1 MTIGFDG
8 IRTVDGDSP
17 LCYYDRLLISSLGM
31 EYPRDTFM
39 VYSPYSTDDR
49 GMSWLLSIA
58 NVHNKTP
65 YKAFNKWLW
74 RNRGGIFTDFHRH
87 GVKVFHGLDAVLP
100 TGKNKEHVRMVNTV
114 RDLTFK
120 RLMDDYSWFDKIN
133 RKSRIK
139 KACRRADRVIATSQ
153 FIKDQLVEN
162 FHINAEKIDVVYTAF
177 RDEYLDIHNNAVFL
191 NNVKAKYHMPS
202 RFVLAVTHFSSLA
215 NLETLYRAFAKI
227 QDKSIDLMLIG
238 AKNDYYRHLKKLAA
252 QLNIDERIVRVSSIN
267 KHNFMGAYSLAKAY
281 VDASI
286 DDGIGQTVIESLLT
300 GTPTIASNS
309 GCHREVGGDA
319 AFYFEPKD
327 VDQLAKHLDMVLS
340 CDEEKLQSIKD
351 ASVKQASQFTQQ
363 ALAQNVML
371 TYNKARGKA

>member
-139 KACRRADRVIATSQ
+139 
-153 FIKDQLVEN
+153 
-162 FHINAEKIDVVYTAF
+162 
-177 RDEYLDIHNNAVFL
+177 LDIHNNAVFL

-227 QDKSIDLMLIG
+227 KDKSIDLMLIG

-340 CDEEKLQSIKD
+340 FDEEKLQSIKD